1 MIQKRYAVP
10 ALILGAA
17 MLGGSSAYA
26 AFGPGAPD
34 ASVLAGFTA
43 AQQEAIQ
50 KAFTIRQTAAQ
61 EAEAVLD
68 AAGVDRKDLHKA
80 MQSFHEKDRAAIEAA
95 LDANDYAAFEKAV
108 ASRPMADKLTQA
120 VFDKLVQIR
129 KLDAAGDHEGA
140 KALRKT
146 LAADGFT
153 GMGLMMGGRGMHG
166 MGGPGGPDRD
176 ADDN

>member
-1 MIQKRYAVP
+1 MTKKRYVVP

-34 ASVLAGFTA
+34 ASVLAHFTA

-50 KAFTIRQTAAQ
+50 KAFTIRQSAAQ

-68 AAGVDRKDLHKA
+68 AAGVDRKDLHEA
-80 MQSFHEKDRAAIEAA
+80 MRAFHNTDRAAIEAA

-108 ASRPMADKLTQA
+108 ANRPMAGKLTEA
-120 VFDKLVQIR
+120 VFAKLVEIR
-129 KLDAAGDHEGA
+129 KLDAAGDHA
-140 KALRKT
+140 AARDLRKS
-146 LAADGFT
+146 LADDGFV
-153 GMGLMMGGRGMHG
+153 GMGLMMGNHGMHG
-166 MGGPGGPDRD
+166 RGGP
-176 ADDN
+176 ADGDDDDK